1 MKARNLT
8 QKEIEEAYI
17 RQAAQGD
24 LSAFNPL
31 VLAYQNLAY
40 SHAYAL
46 LGDPAEAE
54 DIAQE
59 SFIRAYQNIG
69 GFRGGSFRAWLL
81 KIVTNTSLD
90 IMRRSRRHPTLPL
103 FPEDDDGEDME
114 SPTWLA
120 DPSPSVQAVV
130 EQKELSSQIYGLL
143 NELPEIYRSVITL
156 IDIYNFD
163 YLEAAKALD
172 IPIGTVKS
180 RLARARL
187 QMAEKL
193 QQNYAYQEN
202 VAVKRESSLA
212 GGSILR

>member
-1 MKARNLT
+1 
-8 QKEIEEAYI
+8 
-17 RQAAQGD
+17 
-24 LSAFNPL
+24 
-31 VLAYQNLAY
+31 
-40 SHAYAL
+40 
-46 LGDPAEAE
+46 
-54 DIAQE
+54 
-59 SFIRAYQNIG
+59 
-69 GFRGGSFRAWLL
+69 
-81 KIVTNTSLD
+81 
-90 IMRRSRRHPTLPL
+90 MRRSRRHPTLPL
-103 FPEDDDGEDME
+103 FPEDDDGEEME

-172 IPIGTVKS
+172 IPVGTVKS

-202 VAVKRESSLA
+202 VSVKRESSLA
-212 GGSILR
+212 EV